1 MMNWMVEVKFSG
13 VDLLQYRD
21 CLEESRLGKVYP
33 RHTISKLLCLYRQN
47 VQNSKSVHRIR
58 IGR

>member
-33 RHTISKLLCLYRQN
+33 RHTISKLLCL
-47 VQNSKSVHRIR
+47 
-58 IGR
+58 

>member
-33 RHTISKLLCLYRQN
+33 RHAISKLLCLYRQN